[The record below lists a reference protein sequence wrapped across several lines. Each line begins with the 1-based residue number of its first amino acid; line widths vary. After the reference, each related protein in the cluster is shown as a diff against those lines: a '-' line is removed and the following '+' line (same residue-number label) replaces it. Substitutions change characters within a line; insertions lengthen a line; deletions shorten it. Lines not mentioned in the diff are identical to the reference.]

1 MRRQNQT
8 AKAGV
13 QDLLKSF
20 SGRLRNLRERRGL
33 SQQEL
38 ADMVGIHLSQLGRL
52 ERGVSTPSAETVLA
66 LAHALRATTDALL
79 RGDRA
84 GEQELAIGNVR
95 LFERFRALETLDRDE
110 QETAI
115 KLIDALVAKQ
125 KVKEAL
131 AG

>member
-1 MRRQNQT
+1 
-8 AKAGV
+8 
-13 QDLLKSF
+13 
-20 SGRLRNLRERRGL
+20 
-33 SQQEL
+33 
-38 ADMVGIHLSQLGRL
+38 MVGIHLSQLGRL